1 MVKDLTLS
9 WFSKQLNQGTAI
21 DAYCQQYAQ
30 HTGKND
36 PPTSGD
42 AAEAH
47 EPCKTFFMVL
57 VYGCIA
63 GKDTNGRWGYSM
75 SFVVCMEVEMSDP
88 SL

>member
-21 DAYCQQYAQ
+21 DAYCQQYAL

-36 PPTSGD
+36 PLTSGD

-47 EPCKTFFMVL
+47 EP
-57 VYGCIA
+57 
-63 GKDTNGRWGYSM
+63 
-75 SFVVCMEVEMSDP
+75 
-88 SL
+88 